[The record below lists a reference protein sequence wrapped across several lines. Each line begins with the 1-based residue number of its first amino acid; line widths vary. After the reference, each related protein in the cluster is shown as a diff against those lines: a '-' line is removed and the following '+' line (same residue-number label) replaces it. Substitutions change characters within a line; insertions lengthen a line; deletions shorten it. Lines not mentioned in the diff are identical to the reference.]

1 MPLRWTVQFKLKL
14 VTVVAEDDVI
24 RGDFEDYLTM
34 VSNANVSAWRQL
46 INARAA
52 RLALTLEDV
61 NQFGARVRVA
71 DAQRMAGALAFV
83 IPEADTP
90 ELGRLLGFLAAGK
103 RPMRVFHEFAPAQKW
118 LMKVSFLSV
127 KPPSSAIPRRS
138 IGPPRRND
146 LNAPQRP
153 SRPPRRAGLRAE
165 VASIDDEQ

>member
-90 ELGRLLGFLAAGK
+90 DWGDSSGFWRQAKDPCG
-103 RPMRVFHEFAPAQKW
+103 
-118 LMKVSFLSV
+118 SFM
-127 KPPSSAIPRRS
+127 SSRR
-138 IGPPRRND
+138 RRNG
-146 LNAPQRP
+146 
-153 SRPPRRAGLRAE
+153 S
-165 VASIDDEQ
+165 